1 MFNSKATNKSFVVK
15 HNIAHSKNWAMNL
28 LTQCKFYGVKLV
40 DIANETGFTS
50 EYVRMVLLNHR
61 SNNLIQQ
68 VTLTALHNR
77 KEELLTA
84 LLKESA

>member
-1 MFNSKATNKSFVVK
+1 MFYSKATKKSFVRK
-15 HNIAHSKNWAMNL
+15 HNIAHSKIWAMNL

-50 EYVRMVLLNHR
+50 EYVRMVLSNHR
-61 SNNLIQQ
+61 RNTDIQQ

-77 KEELLTA
+77 KEELLTE

>member
-1 MFNSKATNKSFVVK
+1 MFYSKATKKSFVRK
-15 HNIAHSKNWAMNL
+15 HNIAQSKIWAMNL
-28 LTQCKFYGVKLV
+28 LTQCKFYGVKLI
-40 DIANETGFTS
+40 DIAKETGFTS

-61 SNNLIQQ
+61 SNNLIRQ

-77 KEELLTA
+77 KQELLTA

>member
-1 MFNSKATNKSFVVK
+1 
-15 HNIAHSKNWAMNL
+15 MNL

-77 KEELLTA
+77 KELLTE

>member
-1 MFNSKATNKSFVVK
+1 MFYSKATKKSFVRK

-50 EYVRMVLLNHR
+50 EYVRMVLSNHR
-61 SNNLIQQ
+61 RNTDIQQ

-77 KEELLTA
+77 KEELLTE

>member
-1 MFNSKATNKSFVVK
+1 MFNSKATKKSFVRK
-15 HNIAHSKNWAMNL
+15 HNIAQSKIWAMNL

-50 EYVRMVLLNHR
+50 EYVRMVLSNHR
-61 SNNLIQQ
+61 RNTDIQQ

-77 KEELLTA
+77 KEELLPE

>member
-1 MFNSKATNKSFVVK
+1 
-15 HNIAHSKNWAMNL
+15 MNL

-50 EYVRMVLLNHR
+50 EYVRMVLSNHR
-61 SNNLIQQ
+61 RNTDIQQ

-77 KEELLTA
+77 KEELLTE

>member
-1 MFNSKATNKSFVVK
+1 
-15 HNIAHSKNWAMNL
+15 MNL

-40 DIANETGFTS
+40 DIAKETGFTS

-61 SNNLIQQ
+61 SNNDIEQL
-68 VTLTALHNR
+68 TLVALHNR
-77 KEELLTA
+77 KQELLTE

>member
-1 MFNSKATNKSFVVK
+1 
-15 HNIAHSKNWAMNL
+15 MNL

-50 EYVRMVLLNHR
+50 EYVRQVLLNHR
-61 SNNLIQQ
+61 RNTDIEQI
-68 VTLTALHNR
+68 TLVALHNR